1 MSRVTNDARSA
12 ELLAISWLLA
22 RRQGLRP
29 FTPEPDWANLDSLR
43 VCAEARRHRSVGLIL
58 SAPDRELL
66 PSDALASLARI
77 YRQSTLSAMAQ
88 ASDLQRLLD
97 GFDAAGIP
105 CLLAKGQA
113 FSALV
118 YGDWALRGVS
128 ADADF
133 LIPPDRIGNAHRV
146 MLGLGYHCD
155 HDEGHRAP
163 LAGWRGRYNRWL
175 HYERYYMATNRL
187 HVDVHWRPVPGSA
200 PWTHFDALWSERAE
214 LVLHGRTVQVPGP
227 RTCLRIAAGQGEP
240 DDWPTLRGACDVVAS
255 EALLPADEARR
266 LRASDLLVAAATEH
280 APQVILRGNP
290 KWSRTEPAG
299 KAEFWRREWLLRA
312 RTDNIARAAARSAL
326 GNWLPA
332 RTFMPMD
339 AEGVDHPERLAT

>member
-146 MLGLGYHCD
+146 MPGLGYHCD

-200 PWTHFDALWSERAE
+200 PRTHFHALWSERA
-214 LVLHGRTVQVPGP
+214 
-227 RTCLRIAAGQGEP
+227 
-240 DDWPTLRGACDVVAS
+240 
-255 EALLPADEARR
+255 
-266 LRASDLLVAAATEH
+266 
-280 APQVILRGNP
+280 
-290 KWSRTEPAG
+290 
-299 KAEFWRREWLLRA
+299 
-312 RTDNIARAAARSAL
+312 
-326 GNWLPA
+326 
-332 RTFMPMD
+332 
-339 AEGVDHPERLAT
+339 